1 MSPQFKLLILMAG
14 SFIFLVCCSLTM
26 LDAMA
31 GKATILDEVKTVV
44 TDNKILTALLL
55 SEILAFVPAK
65 AKGLLH
71 GGSLL
76 IKKFIP
82 YFKKRAIK

>member
-31 GKATILDEVKTVV
+31 GNETILDEVKTIV

-65 AKGLLH
+65 AKGLVHCGL
-71 GGSLL
+71 LL